1 MVHSQPLQGRGVGA
15 RQLAGLRGRK
25 LWVGRQPEVLG
36 RAGQNKAAHS
46 LSRGGSRGNA
56 RQRRCL
62 SRGGAKQGG
71 TQYEPRGQWKR
82 TAEAV
87 SQLRRQWKTHKANA
101 VSQPRGQWKTH
112 GVGSILAAEGAGRTC
127 SCGHEIGISTPRGA
141 GAAPRGNKAVSQPR
155 GQWKR
160 TAKAT

>member
-62 SRGGAKQGG
+62 SRGGANKAARSLSRGG
-71 TQYEPRGQWKR
+71 SGNARQ
-82 TAEAV
+82 
-87 SQLRRQWKTHKANA
+87 RRCLSFGGSGKHKANA

-112 GVGSILAAEGAGRTC
+112 VVGSILAAEGAGRTC